1 MCLRAPIYRTV
12 DIINKYMYICFK
24 VVVGFRLGKAVI
36 IALHLLTLHFS
47 YKEGLFCWSENGETQ
62 SQSCIE
68 LCEGLRLT
76 IQLAFT
82 TYTSTLV

>member
-1 MCLRAPIYRTV
+1 MFQGRCWIQTWQSSDHCITPV
-12 DIINKYMYICFK
+12 N
-24 VVVGFRLGKAVI
+24 
-36 IALHLLTLHFS
+36 IAFLVWVRS

-68 LCEGLRLT
+68 VCEVLRLT